1 MALKEKLK
9 DLFSLLK
16 ETYKGWNDS
25 DPWRLSAV
33 VAYYA
38 IFSLPALLIIVINI
52 AGAVFGQ
59 EAIQGKVSA
68 EIGKA
73 MGPDAAETIETMITN
88 ASTNEHSTI
97 ATIIGIATLLF
108 GATGVF
114 YQLQKSLNEVWRI
127 KEVPDAGLKKMIIS
141 RATGFG
147 LIIVIGFLLLISLV
161 VSTVLTAFGDWIK
174 NILPDYLHFIFL
186 VINFI
191 FAFAV
196 ITVLFAL
203 IFKFLPDVII
213 KWKSVWIGSI
223 VTSFLF
229 VLGKFG
235 LSIYFGKADPGS
247 AYGATG
253 SIILILLWVSYSC
266 LILFF
271 GAEFTQVYA
280 KRYGHPIEPDK
291 YAKRIEYIEQ
301 TVQEPENK
309 KTKR

>member
-1 MALKEKLK
+1 MKLKERFK
-9 DLFSLLK
+9 DLFSLIK
-16 ETYKGWNDS
+16 ETFKEWNAS

-52 AGAVFGQ
+52 AGAVFGK
-59 EAIQGKVSA
+59 EAIQGKVSD

-73 MGPDAAETIETMITN
+73 MGADAANTIETMIAN
-88 ASTNEHSTI
+88 AGTSDHTI
-97 ATIIGIATLLF
+97 VATIIGIATLLF

-114 YQLQKSLNEVWRI
+114 YQLQKSLNEVWQV
-127 KEVPDAGLKKMIIS
+127 KEDPKAGIKKMIIN

-147 LIIVIGFLLLISLV
+147 LVLVIGFLLLISLV
-161 VSTVLTAFGDWIK
+161 ISTGLTAMGNWIK
-174 NILPDYLHFIFL
+174 AVLPDYLHGVFL

-191 FAFAV
+191 FSLAI

-203 IFKFLPDVII
+203 IFKFLPDVKIR
-213 KWKSVWIGSI
+213 WKSVWIGSI
-223 VTSFLF
+223 VTSLLF
-229 VLGKFG
+229 VIGKFG

-247 AYGATG
+247 TYGATG

-271 GAEFTQVYA
+271 GAEFTQIYA
-280 KRYGHPIEPDK
+280 RKYGHPIEPDK
-291 YAKRIEYIEQ
+291 YARKVEIFE
-301 TVQEPENK
+301 
-309 KTKR
+309 KTLK